1 MTAHLELCRHVFLS
15 RNIFTEHYLN
25 RCPNLLY
32 LVFFWIGFVF
42 NTTGTGI
49 MFNVAGGMQND
60 IHGWTGMFAIILML
74 IHAIWASIVLLC
86 KDEKVIVSFHK
97 FNMGVWLIWLIPYL
111 TGFFLP
117 RR

>member
-1 MTAHLELCRHVFLS
+1 MTAHLELHRHVFLNQ
-15 RNIFTEHYLN
+15 NIIMGPSLD
-25 RCPNLLY
+25 RCPNPLH

-74 IHAIWASIVLLC
+74 IHAIWSSIVLLRN
-86 KDEKVIVSFHK
+86 DEKMS
-97 FNMGVWLIWLIPYL
+97 
-111 TGFFLP
+111 
-117 RR
+117 